1 MRLLVNAQL
10 PPALARWL
18 TAKGHPA
25 QYVAEIGLRDAT
37 DEEIWKFAIAHDLIL
52 VTKEED
58 FPVRNG
64 RRAGYAKSR
73 R

>member
-1 MRLLVNAQL
+1 M
-10 PPALARWL
+10 
-18 TAKGHPA
+18 
-25 QYVAEIGLRDAT
+25 
-37 DEEIWKFAIAHDLIL
+37 WKFAIAHDLIL
-52 VTKEED
+52 VTKDED